1 MSKMY
6 PIWNDVQACIY
17 KSSKSYGVRNEGI
30 VNIKVGSSAV
40 WSLDFVKHRKTRR
53 MLTKD
58 IAEFRFYVDGKLLK
72 RSQFNNKTKIYS
84 DNLPINNHQ
93 KLMGE

>member
-1 MSKMY
+1 MSRAY
-6 PIWNDVQACIY
+6 PSWNDVQACIY

-40 WSLDFVKHRKTRR
+40 WSFDFVKHRTTVREIDKHT
-53 MLTKD
+53 L
-58 IAEFRFYVDGKLLK
+58 EYRFFVNGKLIK
-72 RSQFNNKTKIYS
+72 RSQFNKKTKIYS

>member
-1 MSKMY
+1 MSRAY
-6 PIWNDVQACIY
+6 PIWNDVTACIY
-17 KSSKSYGVRNEGI
+17 NGSKSYGVRNEGI

-40 WSLDFVKHRKTRR
+40 GSFDFIKQRITRR

-58 IAEFRFYVDGKLLK
+58 IAVFIFYVDGKLIK